1 MDRVVLEG
9 VTLGDLVYLGS
20 AALAG
25 LVVSLVVRIITGA
38 VKRGLRRKEPTCL
51 RANLIDDVDGA
62 LSLLLI
68 LFGVYVGLRWQP
80 SLAEYRNVITSAF
93 VIISIGVVLYGA
105 IRAQDDAIRW
115 ALGRVG
121 QRTAQGRVVE
131 SVTPIA
137 TQIANAVVL
146 AMAGLVV
153 LDRLG
158 ISIAPLIAG
167 LGVGGLAVALALQ
180 GTLTNLFAGLS
191 VTTDGSIRVGDYV
204 ELEGGMVG
212 AIDQIG
218 WRTTR
223 VRLLSNNIVFV
234 PNSRLAD
241 SITTNFNYPY
251 EEMSVYMQVGVS
263 YFSDLAHVERVTVEV
278 ARQVLQETPG
288 AVRGL
293 RAIGLVRELRRLQ
306 HQLLGGDAIRRIPKL
321 VVGEA
326 RVREGDCPPLRGGGH
341 RDLLPGAQRV
351 HSRGRAGRGLGG
363 AGGVGSRLP
372 PTNQIASIL
381 TLRSVNSKS
390 PISSFGC
397 AVATAPRCAIDSC
410 GALR

>member
-1 MDRVVLEG
+1 MNRVVLEG

-20 AALAG
+20 AALVG
-25 LVVSLVVRIITGA
+25 LVVSLAARILTGTA
-38 VKRGLRRKEPTCL
+38 KRRLRSKDPACL
-51 RANLIDDVDGA
+51 RAKLIDGIDGA
-62 LSLLLI
+62 LSLLII

-80 SLAEYRNVITSAF
+80 ALSEYWYVITSAF
-93 VIISIGVVLYGA
+93 VIVGIGIVLYGG

-121 QRTAQGRVVE
+121 ERTGQDRVVV
-131 SVTPIA
+131 SVTPMA
-137 TQIANAVVL
+137 TQMANAVVL
-146 AMAGLVV
+146 AMGGLVV

-167 LGVGGLAVALALQ
+167 LGIGGLAVALALQ

-212 AIDQIG
+212 AIDHIG

-241 SITTNFNYPY
+241 SIMTNFNYPY
-251 EEMSVYMQVGVS
+251 EEMSVYMQIGVS

-288 AVRGL
+288 AVRDYEPSIWYTDFGDSNINFWVVMRSDGYL
-293 RAIGLVRELRRLQ
+293 NSWTVKHAFVKAIARRYEEE
-306 HQLLGGDAIRRIPKL
+306 GIEISFP
-321 VVGEA
+321 A
-326 RVREGDCPPLRGGGH
+326 RNVFMREGALDAGPEGPRG
-341 RDLLPGAQRV
+341 
-351 HSRGRAGRGLGG
+351 
-363 AGGVGSRLP
+363 
-372 PTNQIASIL
+372 
-381 TLRSVNSKS
+381 
-390 PISSFGC
+390 
-397 AVATAPRCAIDSC
+397 
-410 GALR
+410 

>member
-1 MDRVVLEG
+1 MDRVVLEN
-9 VTLGDLVYLGS
+9 VTLGDLIYLGS
-20 AALAG
+20 ATLAG
-25 LVVSLVVRIITGA
+25 LIVSFIVRILTGSI
-38 VKRGLRRKEPTCL
+38 KRRLRRDNPTCL
-51 RANLIDDVDGA
+51 RAALIDDIDGA
-62 LSLLLI
+62 LSLLII
-68 LFGVYVGLRWQP
+68 LLGVHIGLRWQP
-80 SLAEYRNVITSAF
+80 SLVEYRDLITSAF
-93 VIISIGVVLYGA
+93 VIMSIIIVLYGA
-105 IRAQDDAIRW
+105 IRAQDDAIGW

-121 QRTAQGRVVE
+121 ERTGQDRVVE

-146 AMAGLVV
+146 VMAGLIV

-204 ELEGGMVG
+204 QLEGGMVG
-212 AIDQIG
+212 AIDHIG

-251 EEMSVYMQVGVS
+251 EEMSVYLQMGVS

-288 AVRGL
+288 AISDYEPSVWYTEFGDSNINFWVVMRSDGYL
-293 RAIGLVRELRRLQ
+293 SSWTVQNAFVKAIARRYEEE
-306 HQLLGGDAIRRIPKL
+306 GIEISFP
-321 VVGEA
+321 A
-326 RVREGDCPPLRGGGH
+326 RNVFMREGALDAGTGEGGK
-341 RDLLPGAQRV
+341 A
-351 HSRGRAGRGLGG
+351 
-363 AGGVGSRLP
+363 
-372 PTNQIASIL
+372 
-381 TLRSVNSKS
+381 
-390 PISSFGC
+390 
-397 AVATAPRCAIDSC
+397 
-410 GALR
+410 

>member
-1 MDRVVLEG
+1 M
-9 VTLGDLVYLGS
+9 
-20 AALAG
+20 
-25 LVVSLVVRIITGA
+25 
-38 VKRGLRRKEPTCL
+38 
-51 RANLIDDVDGA
+51 
-62 LSLLLI
+62 
-68 LFGVYVGLRWQP
+68 
-80 SLAEYRNVITSAF
+80 AEYRNVITSAF

-288 AVRGL
+288 AVRDYEPSVWYENFGDSNINFWVVMRSDGYL
-293 RAIGLVRELRRLQ
+293 SSWSVKHAFVKAIARRYEEE
-306 HQLLGGDAIRRIPKL
+306 GIEISFP
-321 VVGEA
+321 A
-326 RVREGDCPPLRGGGH
+326 RNVFIREGALDA
-341 RDLLPGAQRV
+341 GAE
-351 HSRGRAGRGLGG
+351 GREG
-363 AGGVGSRLP
+363 
-372 PTNQIASIL
+372 
-381 TLRSVNSKS
+381 
-390 PISSFGC
+390 
-397 AVATAPRCAIDSC
+397 
-410 GALR
+410 

>member
-62 LSLLLI
+62 LSLLII

-288 AVRGL
+288 AVRDYEPSVWYENFGDSNINFWVVMRSDGYL
-293 RAIGLVRELRRLQ
+293 SSWSVKHAFVKAIARRYEEE
-306 HQLLGGDAIRRIPKL
+306 GIEISFP
-321 VVGEA
+321 A
-326 RVREGDCPPLRGGGH
+326 RNVFIREGALDAG
-341 RDLLPGAQRV
+341 
-351 HSRGRAGRGLGG
+351 SEGREG
-363 AGGVGSRLP
+363 
-372 PTNQIASIL
+372 
-381 TLRSVNSKS
+381 
-390 PISSFGC
+390 
-397 AVATAPRCAIDSC
+397 
-410 GALR
+410 

>member
-1 MDRVVLEG
+1 MDRVVIEG

-20 AALAG
+20 AILAG
-25 LVVSLVVRIITGA
+25 LVVSFIVRTMTNL
-38 VKRGLRRKEPTCL
+38 VKRRLRRKDPTCL

-62 LSLLLI
+62 VSLLII
-68 LFGVYVGLRWQP
+68 LLGVHVGLRWQP
-80 SLAEYRNVITSAF
+80 SLVEYRDLITSGF

-105 IRAQDDAIRW
+105 IRAQDDAIGW

-121 QRTAQGRVVE
+121 DRTGQGRVVE

-137 TQIANAVVL
+137 THIANAVVL
-146 AMAGLVV
+146 VMAGLIV

-212 AIDQIG
+212 AIDHIG

-234 PNSRLAD
+234 PNSRLSD
-241 SITTNFNYPY
+241 SIMTNFNYPY
-251 EEMSVYMQVGVS
+251 EEMSVYMLIGVS

-278 ARQVLQETPG
+278 AREVLQATPG
-288 AVRGL
+288 AIHDYEPSIWYENFGDSNINFWVVMRSDGYL
-293 RAIGLVRELRRLQ
+293 SSWTVKHAFVKAVFARYDEEGIEISFPARNVFMRDGALD
-306 HQLLGGDAIRRIPKL
+306 GGPE
-321 VVGEA
+321 GP
-326 RVREGDCPPLRGGGH
+326 REG
-341 RDLLPGAQRV
+341 
-351 HSRGRAGRGLGG
+351 
-363 AGGVGSRLP
+363 
-372 PTNQIASIL
+372 
-381 TLRSVNSKS
+381 
-390 PISSFGC
+390 
-397 AVATAPRCAIDSC
+397 
-410 GALR
+410 